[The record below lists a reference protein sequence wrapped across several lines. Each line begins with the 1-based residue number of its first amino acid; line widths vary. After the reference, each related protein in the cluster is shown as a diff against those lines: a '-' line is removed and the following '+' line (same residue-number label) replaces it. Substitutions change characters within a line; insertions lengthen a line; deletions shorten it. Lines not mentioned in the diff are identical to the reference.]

1 MDRPTDPENNLF
13 RLTWSGGMEAAKED
27 AVEPDSRLLQ
37 TSQQEVMLMWTW
49 EMAEQS
55 WKTGR
60 TSEVIFPTF
69 SISVPV
75 TGLSL
80 RNIEPT

>member
-1 MDRPTDPENNLF
+1 
-13 RLTWSGGMEAAKED
+13 MEAAKED

-60 TSEVIFPTF
+60 TSELSFVLRTVF
-69 SISVPV
+69 SPGDLKMRVLVPRL
-75 TGLSL
+75 GG
-80 RNIEPT
+80 